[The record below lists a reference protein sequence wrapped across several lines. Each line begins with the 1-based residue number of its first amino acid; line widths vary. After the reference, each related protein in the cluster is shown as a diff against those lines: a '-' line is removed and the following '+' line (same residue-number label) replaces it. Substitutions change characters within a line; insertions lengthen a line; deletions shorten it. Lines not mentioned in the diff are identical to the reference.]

1 METGLR
7 RIKNKE
13 MYAVRPNNLGW
24 IEYRLD
30 SQEMDYIWRCIEN
43 KKRDWRSTLAGHVSG
58 SYELI
63 DRGDWFYNNTLLPLC
78 DNYAKEFENLG
89 LNLGTTGTHPYHLK
103 SMWVNYQ
110 KQNEFNPLHDHSGV
124 YSFVIWM
131 KIPFNWKVQNSN
143 ALAAAANNEKIST
156 FQFQFLNILGRNLSW
171 DYKLSTEDEGA
182 MVFFPSGLQHQVYP
196 FYNCDEER
204 ISVSGNI
211 SINTAK
217 RV

>member
-30 SQEMDYIWRCIEN
+30 SQEMDYIWKCIEN

-63 DRGDWFYNNTLLPLC
+63 DRGDWFFNNTLLPLC

-89 LNLGTTGTHPYHLK
+89 LTVGITGTHPYHLK

-143 ALAAAANNEKIST
+143 TLAAAANNEKIST

-182 MVFFPSGLQHQVYP
+182 MVFFPSGLHHQVYP

-211 SINTAK
+211 SINTTK